1 MITLMASEVVDVAV
15 LNGRT
20 SIILLQSV
28 NAVVFAK
35 VEFVTVNSL
44 HVSVPSVVVASLA

>member
-1 MITLMASEVVDVAV
+1 MITLIASEVVDAAV

-28 NAVVFAK
+28 NAAVLAK
-35 VEFVTVNSL
+35 VEFLTISWSQ
-44 HVSVPSVVVASLA
+44 VSVPSVVL